1 MSRSG
6 PALAWLGVATIL
18 LIDVSGL
25 LRAETARVWLFLQPF
40 VVAPAALALSRV
52 GRAQRATVFVLQWLI
67 LVVLVAR
74 VPFIEP

>member
-25 LRAETARVWLFLQPF
+25 LRAETARVWLFLQP
-40 VVAPAALALSRV
+40 VTRLSLDAVTGGYDRPV
-52 GRAQRATVFVLQWLI
+52 GSGPNDDEENA
-67 LVVLVAR
+67 
-74 VPFIEP
+74 